1 MDFTDTDTHAIKK
14 TRVRVEN
21 IEISNEMKQK
31 LLSELELIFPNQI
44 NYKIDNFQK
53 LHGVD
58 AETFG
63 FRFITE

>member
-1 MDFTDTDTHAIKK
+1 M
-14 TRVRVEN
+14 
-21 IEISNEMKQK
+21 EISNEMKQE
-31 LLSELELIFPNQI
+31 LLSELELIFPNQT
-44 NYKIDNFQK
+44 NYKIDNFQR